1 MTDWLAP
8 VDEYCERLGP
18 GLWAEPWNLVTN
30 LAFVLAG
37 GVMWARCR
45 GMPAG
50 RMLAVMLAT
59 IGVGSGLYHS
69 FANPLTMMMDVV
81 PIQVFILAYLFLAFR
96 DFLAL
101 PWWGAGLLTAG
112 FLPYAALTVPLW
124 ARLDWLGSSAGY
136 MPVPVVMLVFVGL
149 LWRRAPA
156 TARGMAGAVAILGLS
171 LTFRT
176 LDFHLCEALPG
187 GTHYL
192 WHLTNAVLLG
202 WLIEVWR
209 RQRASELGR

>member
-30 LAFVLAG
+30 AAFVLAG
-37 GVMWARCR
+37 VWMWRRCR

-50 RMLAVMLAT
+50 RMLAAMLAT

-81 PIQVFILAYLFLAFR
+81 PIQVFILAYLYVAFR
-96 DFLAL
+96 DFLGL
-101 PWWGAGLLTAG
+101 PRWGAGLLTAA

-124 ARLDWLGSSAGY
+124 ARLDWLGTSAGY
-136 MPVPVVMLVFVGL
+136 VPVLVVMVVFAGVMAG
-149 LWRRAPA
+149 RAPA
-156 TARGMAGAVAILGLS
+156 VARGLAGAVAIFGVS

-176 LDFHLCEALPG
+176 LDEPLCASLPG
-187 GTHYL
+187 GTHFL
-192 WHLTNAVLLG
+192 WHLANAVLLA

>member
-1 MTDWLAP
+1 
-8 VDEYCERLGP
+8 
-18 GLWAEPWNLVTN
+18 
-30 LAFVLAG
+30 
-37 GVMWARCR
+37 
-45 GMPAG
+45 
-50 RMLAVMLAT
+50 
-59 IGVGSGLYHS
+59 
-69 FANPLTMMMDVV
+69 MMDVV

-96 DFLAL
+96 DFLRL

-136 MPVPVVMLVFVGL
+136 VPVLVVMLVFAGVMA
-149 LWRRAPA
+149 RRAPA
-156 TARGMAGAVAILGLS
+156 VAWGLAGAVAIFALS

-187 GTHYL
+187 GTHFL
-192 WHLTNAVLLG
+192 WHVTNAVLLG

-209 RQRASELGR
+209 LHRASELGRGSGTL

>member
-81 PIQVFILAYLFLAFR
+81 PIQVFILTYLFLAFR

-136 MPVPVVMLVFVGL
+136 MPVPVVMLVFVAL
-149 LWRRAPA
+149 LWRRAPG